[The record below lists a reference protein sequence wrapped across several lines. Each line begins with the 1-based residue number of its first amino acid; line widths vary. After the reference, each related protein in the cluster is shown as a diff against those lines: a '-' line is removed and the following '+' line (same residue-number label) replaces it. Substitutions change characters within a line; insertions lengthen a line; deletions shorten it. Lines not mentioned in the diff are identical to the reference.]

1 MFMQMD
7 KAIEL
12 RKAWGNK
19 PCSHPNFDKEYHL
32 GSDTGDYV
40 CTSCGRSFTK
50 QEKENLSRSNK
61 AAE

>member
-1 MFMQMD
+1 MQMD

-19 PCSHPNFDKEYHL
+19 LCSHPNFDKEYYL
-32 GSDTGDYV
+32 GADTGDYV
-40 CTSCGRSFTK
+40 CTTCGCSFTK
-50 QEKENLSRSNK
+50 QEREKLSTSIK